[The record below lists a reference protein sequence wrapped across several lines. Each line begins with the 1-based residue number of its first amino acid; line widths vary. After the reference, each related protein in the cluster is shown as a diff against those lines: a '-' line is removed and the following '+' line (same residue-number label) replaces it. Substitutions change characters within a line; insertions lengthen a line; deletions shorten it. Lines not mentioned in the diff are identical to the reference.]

1 MSLSQD
7 LLSHLDIVD
16 VVSAYVSLKRVG
28 KNYVG
33 LSPFR
38 SEKTPSFTVA
48 PDKQIFKCFS
58 TWIGGNAIKFVMEIE
73 RVDYRDAVKL
83 LSEKYRF
90 DLARYQNSSD
100 HNQAIKKSER
110 EKAKLL
116 NTYALNFFREQLT
129 QCDEAKQYLL
139 TKRNLTQSQI
149 DMFQLGYAPDNFY
162 QLVQFLLSKG
172 FSEQDCCD
180 MGLAKK
186 NAQGELYSFFR
197 HRIIFPVID
206 TMGNVV
212 WFGARALRPDDTPK
226 YLNSPD
232 TLLYDK
238 SKILYG
244 LSWAKQHLLDQQY
257 LILVEGYMDV
267 IGLAKLGIGTWI
279 ASCGT
284 ALSVDHMKILKRYSE
299 KIIFLFDNDQAGF
312 SATVRSLKLAYQQNI
327 FPFVLKVPSWYKD
340 VDERAMENPSQEQK
354 NNWIESKQDWFH
366 AVVEYLLSSHSMSSP
381 VERQKVLQ
389 QLFEIIQSINNFA
402 LQDHYINVMAETF
415 HSSYEVMFQQF
426 KQFAKQQSFYARPQ
440 KEEPQSYQIDPLLL
454 LQSLFFGDFLL
465 LRLSADNQFY
475 LLLRRIFDLIVQYDK
490 RFQCDQGYD
499 EDQQQYLL
507 EAQLWREKEREHNV
521 LVEYV
526 VLIALQHF
534 LEGIFFHIKKQMKPD
549 EVMEFL
555 RLRSQLVSYVR
566 SSSKK

>member
-1 MSLSQD
+1 
-7 LLSHLDIVD
+7 
-16 VVSAYVSLKRVG
+16 
-28 KNYVG
+28 
-33 LSPFR
+33 
-38 SEKTPSFTVA
+38 
-48 PDKQIFKCFS
+48 
-58 TWIGGNAIKFVMEIE
+58 
-73 RVDYRDAVKL
+73 
-83 LSEKYRF
+83 
-90 DLARYQNSSD
+90 
-100 HNQAIKKSER
+100 
-110 EKAKLL
+110 
-116 NTYALNFFREQLT
+116 
-129 QCDEAKQYLL
+129 
-139 TKRNLTQSQI
+139 
-149 DMFQLGYAPDNFY
+149 
-162 QLVQFLLSKG
+162 
-172 FSEQDCCD
+172 
-180 MGLAKK
+180 
-186 NAQGELYSFFR
+186 
-197 HRIIFPVID
+197 
-206 TMGNVV
+206 
-212 WFGARALRPDDTPK
+212 
-226 YLNSPD
+226 
-232 TLLYDK
+232 
-238 SKILYG
+238 
-244 LSWAKQHLLDQQY
+244 
-257 LILVEGYMDV
+257 
-267 IGLAKLGIGTWI
+267 
-279 ASCGT
+279 
-284 ALSVDHMKILKRYSE
+284 
-299 KIIFLFDNDQAGF
+299 
-312 SATVRSLKLAYQQNI
+312 
-327 FPFVLKVPSWYKD
+327 
-340 VDERAMENPSQEQK
+340 
-354 NNWIESKQDWFH
+354 
-366 AVVEYLLSSHSMSSP
+366 MSSP

-499 EDQQQYLL
+499 EEQQQYLL